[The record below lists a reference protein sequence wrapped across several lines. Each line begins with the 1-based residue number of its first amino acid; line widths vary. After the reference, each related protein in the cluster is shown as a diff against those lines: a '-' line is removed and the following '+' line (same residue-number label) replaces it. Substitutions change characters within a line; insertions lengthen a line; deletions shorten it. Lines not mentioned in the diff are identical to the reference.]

1 MARTAHTSFA
11 KQLADVAARDRLAA
25 QLHLRVSD
33 DLETHLLTILRE
45 HLHRSRG
52 LVTEMEVESFVHFSS
67 LQFLFHDLFRK
78 FPWSL
83 LWVRNRA
90 ECHRVCGRFAFKSV
104 YRKVREGAPR
114 TQRTSLRASGNSLR
128 SLRSKSFFRGQASTF
143 WEPLNLNFKL
153 QLHPV
158 IRQSHVGRQRCVRLL
173 VRQIVTDM
181 SEESALRPQSLDDL
195 Q

>member
-78 FPWSL
+78 FPWAEERKIAANGSKRTASSP
-83 LWVRNRA
+83 VASRRRSFSGVGVSSFKDESGRRMRA
-90 ECHRVCGRFAFKSV
+90 GCGSKVTAIAFAPIT
-104 YRKVREGAPR
+104 GARR
-114 TQRTSLRASGNSLR
+114 TISQRTCACARCTPSKFPAVTTVGPKPGGMSSSLW
-128 SLRSKSFFRGQASTF
+128 K
-143 WEPLNLNFKL
+143 
-153 QLHPV
+153 
-158 IRQSHVGRQRCVRLL
+158 IC
-173 VRQIVTDM
+173 I
-181 SEESALRPQSLDDL
+181 
-195 Q
+195 

>member
-78 FPWSL
+78 FPWAEERKIAAERKQANGIEPGSL
-83 LWVRNRA
+83 EQA
-90 ECHRVCGRFAFKSV
+90 
-104 YRKVREGAPR
+104 
-114 TQRTSLRASGNSLR
+114 Q
-128 SLRSKSFFRGQASTF
+128 FFRRWSKAFS
-143 WEPLNLNFKL
+143 
-153 QLHPV
+153 
-158 IRQSHVGRQRCVRLL
+158 
-173 VRQIVTDM
+173 
-181 SEESALRPQSLDDL
+181 
-195 Q
+195 